1 MNNIISQQNLI
12 YIVIAIIVLIIV
24 ICFISSFNSEEVEVV
39 SPIIDQSTSD
49 QSTSDQSTDQIIN
62 KTLNEKTSI
71 SDMIKNKKAEHED
84 HVSNIEANAITET
97 SQSIPD
103 EVAQYATVR
112 DSSETII
119 EGMMNYDSSNLLK
132 YY

>member
-24 ICFISSFNSEEVEVV
+24 ICLISSFNSEEVEVV
-39 SPIIDQSTSD
+39 SPITDQST
-49 QSTSDQSTDQIIN
+49 QSTEQSIEQTTG
-62 KTLNEKTSI
+62 KTLDDRTSI
-71 SDMIKNKKAEHED
+71 SDMIQNKKAEHED

-97 SQSIPD
+97 SQSIP
-103 EVAQYATVR
+103 EEGAQYATVR

>member
-24 ICFISSFNSEEVEVV
+24 ICLISSFNSEEVEVV
-39 SPIIDQSTSD
+39 SPITDQST
-49 QSTSDQSTDQIIN
+49 QSTEQSIEQTTG
-62 KTLNEKTSI
+62 KTLDDRTSI
-71 SDMIKNKKAEHED
+71 SDMIQNKKAEHED

>member
-39 SPIIDQSTSD
+39 SPIIDQSTSG
-49 QSTSDQSTDQIIN
+49 QSTDQIIN

-119 EGMMNYDSSNLLK
+119 EGMMNYDSSNVLK